1 MHLASRYLSFI
12 FLTAALTASAAP
24 KDAAAQEVVVQVDH
38 PRYYDRNHRDY
49 HEWNDREDRS
59 YRLYLGE
66 HHRDYRDFHEIAVA
80 NKATTGIGAITTQIA
95 ISPSLH

>member
-1 MHLASRYLSFI
+1 MHLTSRFLSFI

-24 KDAAAQEVVVQVDH
+24 KAGAAQEVVVKVDH

-49 HEWNDREDRS
+49 HEWNDREDHS

-66 HHRDYRDFHEIAVA
+66 HHREYREFSRNNRREQGNYWKWRHTHPDHD
-80 NKATTGIGAITTQIA
+80 
-95 ISPSLH
+95 